1 MEEQVWGEEKCLDSD
16 LAHETSRWRYLEQV
30 LTRGS
35 EKEFGLETK
44 V

>member
-1 MEEQVWGEEKCLDSD
+1 MTNGEHKEKQVQEGDELR
-16 LAHETSRWRYLEQV
+16 SRWRYLGQV

-44 V
+44 F